1 MNKIGSEFLKEF
13 DDYEPI
19 FWWKFTF
26 RQTVLLVGVI
36 LVGVLSSLVIW
47 FQLPELFIYLLG
59 GVVLPPFVI
68 YGIKKEG
75 KVLDKFRFLIRIQE
89 RYYQTKYMD
98 KEYHKHDFQPKNK
111 TVTEADP
118 F

>member
-13 DDYEPI
+13 DDYEPP

-26 RQTVLLVGVI
+26 RQTILLVGILIVGGLSTAVI
-36 LVGVLSSLVIW
+36 MY
-47 FQLPELFIYLLG
+47 QLPEFFIYLLG
-59 GVVLPPFVI
+59 GVVLPPFVV

-75 KVLDKFRFLIRIQE
+75 KMIDKLRYLLRVQE
-89 RYYQTKYMD
+89 RYYDTEYME
-98 KEYHKHDFQPKNK
+98 KEYLKDDFSTKK
-111 TVTEADP
+111 TLFREDDV